1 MMYSKFQWAETQLQ
15 NSCEYEKIVTYQNH
29 LGQMKNTCSHNTNS
43 LKKTSSNRNTTH
55 FTRNGVPH
63 PKWNVSGSA
72 SSTTTTERNGTN
84 QKVTATPMNGDFK
97 HSTPIAERLGTVQFA
112 IFHPYSSLKGCRDGM
127 PEVTKR
133 IKPQLF
139 QPRRKL
145 TSQGSLNCIAIVQQS
160 WPECE
165 RLLKISS

>member
-1 MMYSKFQWAETQLQ
+1 
-15 NSCEYEKIVTYQNH
+15 
-29 LGQMKNTCSHNTNS
+29 
-43 LKKTSSNRNTTH
+43 
-55 FTRNGVPH
+55 
-63 PKWNVSGSA
+63 
-72 SSTTTTERNGTN
+72 
-84 QKVTATPMNGDFK
+84 MNGDFK

-165 RLLKISS
+165 RLLEISSLTRNLDGIKKGRLFKNRPPEMLNN

>member
-1 MMYSKFQWAETQLQ
+1 
-15 NSCEYEKIVTYQNH
+15 
-29 LGQMKNTCSHNTNS
+29 
-43 LKKTSSNRNTTH
+43 
-55 FTRNGVPH
+55 
-63 PKWNVSGSA
+63 
-72 SSTTTTERNGTN
+72 
-84 QKVTATPMNGDFK
+84 MNGDFK

-133 IKPQLF
+133 YESRLF
-139 QPRRKL
+139 QPRGKL

-165 RLLKISS
+165 RVLRIFLEQETWMEQIRADSQELPTRDIQQLIT

>member
-1 MMYSKFQWAETQLQ
+1 
-15 NSCEYEKIVTYQNH
+15 
-29 LGQMKNTCSHNTNS
+29 
-43 LKKTSSNRNTTH
+43 
-55 FTRNGVPH
+55 
-63 PKWNVSGSA
+63 
-72 SSTTTTERNGTN
+72 
-84 QKVTATPMNGDFK
+84 MNGDFK

-133 IKPQLF
+133 YESRLF

-165 RLLKISS
+165 RVLRIFLEQETWMEQIRADSQELPTRDIQQLIT